1 MDISCLVKSSL
12 LKPRCAH
19 CGHREDDGY
28 ESLDDQ
34 ALLDIHCSGCRR
46 AYVIAVLECDHC
58 GEESLFSWTSSPTPD
73 QFAQLNCV
81 GCRQPLRD
89 DETFDASSQQ
99 LA

>member
-1 MDISCLVKSSL
+1 MDIGCLVKSSL

-34 ALLDIHCSGCRR
+34 TLLNMRCSNCRSV
-46 AYVIAVLECDHC
+46 YVIAVLECDHC
-58 GEESLFSWTSSPTPD
+58 GAESLFSWARCPTTD
-73 QFAQLNCV
+73 EFAQLHCI
-81 GCRQPLRD
+81 GCRKPIRD
-89 DETFDASSQQ
+89 DETIDASSQQ